1 MPVIYSYPTVNPTLQ
16 DVLLGTDRE
25 NDNQTVGFTIQSLVA
40 LVDASSGTGTVT
52 SVSGAGSQFVNV
64 TGGPITT
71 AGTLSV
77 SLSADGT
84 PSATT
89 FLRGDNTW
97 SSIEDVI
104 PSGIA
109 FYNNGSL
116 LSENITSI
124 NVTGDGVTATNQGSD
139 ITLDITGGGGGGT
152 TPVAGITAIT
162 SGTGIAATTT
172 SGVTN
177 ISNTGV
183 TRIIAGTNI
192 SISPSSGTGNVTI
205 TSTASGGG
213 ADGDTQY
220 AAGSGIRLIPPF
232 NSSTNSPLPEFA
244 VEPDGSNNYISVFS
258 NFDTPDGSDYIPFN
272 QNSTNSVKTVA
283 FEDITIDTLTSVK
296 NYLTQTYITGT
307 DSDGFVKNT
316 TDTFSSIDKVI
327 NVVTLTDTE
336 YTALATKDP
345 NTLYLTVTTAPTQ
358 YTVTMTPLVNNI
370 VDTSGVG
377 YALSGDLQGATRT
390 GSEGASFAF
399 ETIATLN
406 AGYQFT
412 TPFAATNPSGTIPN
426 GGTTVQ
432 QTLTG
437 TVEAIPNVVTA
448 TLNVVDNV
456 NGGEGVGNTF
466 VITGDDTGATDS
478 GNAPH
483 SYSFNTNV
491 TIIDPDYEFVG
502 GAPTISPPQ
511 PNTGSISADTTVN
524 TVISGTLI
532 KKTGSA
538 TLVITDNITGGAEG
552 IAYQISTNPSNATI
566 TGQVGETAEWDT
578 TVTALGGFEFVSGP
592 SFNPGNP
599 VSTILTTTPQNVPL
613 TITGTIQPI
622 SACSNTSVT
631 ASAGATIQVTF
642 CDGDIQVLTEGVD
655 NLDNLCIQTGS
666 VVALTGTVTETEFN
680 GACSTPPRFQH
691 TFYDT
696 ASATDFTACDN
707 GTLDLS
713 QTTTMFLDATNY
725 KTATEAFDT
734 ETTAGS
740 PADGSYTDCFSDILT
755 ITNGQITHSS
765 RTANLAQ
772 QSLGQFQ
779 ATSDD
784 ACNNSNSQSTAFVSN
799 LPTGVGVNKILYS
812 TSTPFTGNSISTKT
826 DPFGNN
832 FVRFAVNPDVSYE
845 VGTAGTSDEGRLTS
859 ESTCQTQQFNYTM
872 LPCVQGSTGNT
883 AFIASSD
890 IALSVG
896 SVYEIATGQEVGTFA
911 TLAGVTTGTAVATI
925 GALRAGGCPP
935 PTLAAIILTGDGS
948 ENGCSIPDS
957 GPTFTPCKTWELTGN
972 TQDFVVEYTDC
983 EGDTS
988 TEEVLVGTTV
998 TRCASDTPT
1007 SVGTGGGTINLSLST
1022 CPSEYG
1028 YPTRV
1033 AWVDTSYINL
1043 SNDGQFYGDSKLR
1056 VDNYT
1061 TLPVDG
1067 GLGAFFE
1074 CDANAISAQSVVT
1087 DCTTYTEFSNFG
1099 TYAVHQDSLV
1109 DPTTGHTRIA
1119 FSSAQTSITLSECS
1133 AVNITLDVQN
1143 SISGGSIGTAYDVT
1157 VLAKNTTTGNQITY
1171 TNLSPDAVISGIP
1184 GSGYEFTTT
1193 VTAKTGYTFT
1203 SGPSF
1208 SSGTVV
1214 PNQKTTQT
1222 GLFGATSSTI
1232 NLTISGTVIE
1242 PQYRLLV
1249 TTQGGGDPNLTDPL
1263 CAVSGD
1269 GPWGDFARA
1278 CRCGVQTTPL
1288 EQVHYSP
1295 NDASF
1300 FGGPNVGAKLY
1311 SDAALTTPFT
1321 GLGTAYDS
1329 DPGGV
1334 GLTTKTGF
1342 VKFYGYSS
1350 IATSCDGGPACSTA
1364 LYEFDYN
1371 YNNGTLID
1379 VEFVGVKA
1387 TAGTLNP
1394 AGCCVNQYIG
1404 GTGCTDF

>member
-84 PSATT
+84 PSSTT

-97 SSIEDVI
+97 SSIENVI

-139 ITLDITGGGGGGT
+139 ITLDITGGGGGGS
-152 TPVAGITAIT
+152 TPVTGITAIT
-162 SGTGIAATTT
+162 AGTGIAATTT
-172 SGVTN
+172 SGITN

-192 SISPSSGTGNVTI
+192 SVSPSSGVGNVTI

-213 ADGDTQY
+213 SGDGDTQY
-220 AAGSGIRLIPPF
+220 AAGDGIRLTP
-232 NSSTNSPLPEFA
+232 SSATLPLPEFSL
-244 VEPDGSNNYISVFS
+244 EFEGSNNFINSQKDFEDAAGPDVIVYDQISS
-258 NFDTPDGSDYIPFN
+258 GNIKAT
-272 QNSTNSVKTVA
+272 Q
-283 FEDITIDTLTSVK
+283 FEDITIDTLASVK

-316 TDTFSSIDKVI
+316 TDSFASIDKVI
-327 NVVTLTDTE
+327 NVVTLTDAE

-377 YALSGDLQGATRT
+377 YSLTGDIQGATRT
-390 GSEGASFAF
+390 GSEGAAYAF
-399 ETIATLN
+399 ETNAVLA

-448 TLNVVDNV
+448 TLNVDTSGLV
-456 NGGEGVGNTF
+456 GGVVGGSPIF
-466 VITGDDTGATDS
+466 QITGDDTGATSS

-483 SYSFNTNV
+483 NYSFNTGISI
-491 TIIDPDYEFVG
+491 TDSDYQFTSG
-502 GAPTISPPQ
+502 PTITPTQ
-511 PNTGSISADTTVN
+511 PSTGTINSNTTIN
-524 TVISGTLI
+524 TVITGTI
-532 KKTGSA
+532 AKKPGEA
-538 TLVITDNITGGAEG
+538 TLVITDNITGGDENV
-552 IAYQISTNPSNATI
+552 AYQISTNPSNATI
-566 TGQVGETAEWDT
+566 TGLVGDNAQWLT
-578 TVTALGGFEFVSGP
+578 TVTPLGGFEFVSGP
-592 SFNPGNP
+592 SFSPGNP
-599 VSTILTTTPQNVPL
+599 TSTTLTETPQNVPL
-613 TITGTIQPI
+613 TITGTVQPI
-622 SACSNTSVT
+622 SACSDTSVI

-655 NLDNLCIQTGS
+655 DLNNLCIQTGS
-666 VVALTGTVTETEFN
+666 VVALTGTVTEVEFN
-680 GACSTPPRFQH
+680 SACSTPPRFQH
-691 TFYDT
+691 TFYNT

-713 QTTTMFLDATNY
+713 QTTTMFLDTSNY
-725 KTATEAFDT
+725 KTATEAFNT

-772 QSLGQFQ
+772 QSLGSFQ

-799 LPTGVGVNKILYS
+799 LPAGVGVNKILYS

-832 FVRFAVNPDVSYE
+832 FVRFAVNPDVSYQ

-859 ESTCQTQQFNYTM
+859 ESTCQTQLFNYTM
-872 LPCVQGSTGNT
+872 LPCIQGSSGNLS
-883 AFIASSD
+883 FIASSD

-896 SVYEIATGQEVGTFA
+896 SVYEIDTGQEAGTFA

-925 GALRAGGCPP
+925 GALQPNGCPP

-957 GPTFTPCKTWELTGN
+957 GPTFTPCQTWELTA
-972 TQDFVVEYTDC
+972 TSQDFVVDYIDC
-983 EGDTS
+983 EGNGFAV
-988 TEEVLVGTTV
+988 EVPVGTTV
-998 TRCASDTPT
+998 TRCASGTGPT
-1007 SVGTGGGTINLSLST
+1007 SVGSGGGSITLSLST

-1033 AWVDTSYINL
+1033 AWVDVDYINL
-1043 SNDGQFYGDSKLR
+1043 SNDGQFYGDTKLR
-1056 VDNYT
+1056 VANYT

-1067 GLGAFFE
+1067 GVGVFFD

-1087 DCTTYTEFSNFG
+1087 NCTTYPEFSNFG

-1109 DPTTGHTRIA
+1109 DPTPGHTKIA
-1119 FSSAQTSITLSECS
+1119 FSSGLTGITLTECS

-1157 VLAKNTTTGNQITY
+1157 VLAENTTTGNQITY
-1171 TNLSPDAVISGIP
+1171 TNLSPDAVISGLP
-1184 GSGYEFTTT
+1184 GSGYSFTTT
-1193 VTAKTGYTFT
+1193 VTAKIGYIFTTF
-1203 SGPSF
+1203 PSF
-1208 SSGTVV
+1208 SNTQ
-1214 PNQKTTQT
+1214 PQT
-1222 GLFGATSSTI
+1222 GTFGSTSSTI
-1232 NLTISGTVIE
+1232 NLTISGDVISTT

-1249 TTQGGGDPNLTDPL
+1249 STQGGGDPNLTDPL
-1263 CAVSGD
+1263 CAASGD
-1269 GPWGDFARA
+1269 GPWDDYTRA

-1288 EQVHYSP
+1288 EPVYFDPSESEP
-1295 NDASF
+1295 F
-1300 FGGPNVGAKLY
+1300 FAFPTIGAKLY
-1311 SDAALTTPFT
+1311 ADQALTIPFT
-1321 GLGTAYDS
+1321 GLGTSYNS
-1329 DPGGV
+1329 YPGNTGV
-1334 GLTTKTGF
+1334 AQRTGY
-1342 VKFYGYSS
+1342 VKYYTWSTL
-1350 IATSCDGGPACSTA
+1350 TSCNFGLSCTTA
-1364 LYEFDYN
+1364 TYKFKYN
-1371 YNNGTLID
+1371 YNNETLD
-1379 VEFVGVKA
+1379 HVEYDGIE
-1387 TAGTLNP
+1387 AGQFN

-1404 GTGCTDF
+1404 GTGCTNF

>member
-52 SVSGAGSQFVNV
+52 SVNGAGSQFVNV

-84 PSATT
+84 PSSTT

-109 FYNNGSL
+109 FYDNGSL

-124 NVTGDGVTATNQGSD
+124 NVTGDGVTVTNQGSG
-139 ITLDITGGGGGGT
+139 ITLDITGGGGG

-162 SGTGIAATTT
+162 AGTGIAATTT

-220 AAGSGIRLIPPF
+220 AAGDGIKLDPATP
-232 NSSTNSPLPEFA
+232 SSPLPIFS
-244 VEPDGSNNYISVFS
+244 VENEGSNNYIFV
-258 NFDTPDGSDYIPFN
+258 NQDDETPDPSDYFPFN
-272 QNSTNSVKTVA
+272 QNSSANVKTVA
-283 FEDITIDTLTSVK
+283 FENLTVDTLTSVK

-377 YALSGDLQGATRT
+377 YALSEDLQGATRI

-412 TPFAATNPSGTIPN
+412 VPFAATNPSGTIPN

-448 TLNVVDNV
+448 TLNVVDSV

-466 VITGDDTGATDS
+466 VVTGDDTGAIDS
-478 GNAPH
+478 GAAPH

-502 GAPTISPPQ
+502 GAPTITPTQ

-566 TGQVGETAEWDT
+566 TGQVGDTAEWDT

-613 TITGTIQPI
+613 TITGTVQPI

-631 ASAGATIQVTF
+631 ASAGATIQVTL
-642 CDGDIQVLTEGVD
+642 CDGEIVVLTEGVD
-655 NLDNLCIQTGS
+655 DLDDLCIQTGS

-680 GACSTPPRFQH
+680 GACSTPPRYQF
-691 TFYDT
+691 TFYNT
-696 ASATDFTACDN
+696 ASAIDFSACDN

-713 QTTTMFLDATNY
+713 QTTTMFLDSTNY
-725 KTATEAFDT
+725 ATATEAFNT

-740 PADGSYTDCFSDILT
+740 PADGSYTDCFSNILN
-755 ITNGQITHSS
+755 ITNGQVSHSA
-765 RTANLAQ
+765 RTANLTQ
-772 QSLGQFQ
+772 QSLGSFQ
-779 ATSDD
+779 ATSSD

-799 LPTGVGVNKILYS
+799 FPTGVGVNKILYS
-812 TSTPFTGNSISTKT
+812 TFTPFTGNSISTKT

-872 LPCVQGSTGNT
+872 IPCFQGSSGTT
-883 AFIASSD
+883 VFIASSD
-890 IALSVG
+890 IALTVG
-896 SVYEIATGQEVGTFA
+896 SVYEIATGQEAGTFA

-948 ENGCSIPDS
+948 TNGCAIPDS
-957 GPTFTPCKTWELTGN
+957 GPTLTPCRTFSITAN
-972 TQDFVVEYTDC
+972 TDDFVIDYADC
-983 EGDTS
+983 ESSGS
-988 TEEVLVGTTV
+988 IEEVPAGTTITV
-998 TRCASDTPT
+998 CASDTPT
-1007 SVGTGGGTINLSLST
+1007 NIGAGTGTISESLST

-1033 AWVDTSYINL
+1033 AWVDASYVNL
-1043 SNDGQFYGDSKLR
+1043 SNDGQFYGDTKLR
-1056 VDNYT
+1056 VANYT

-1067 GLGAFFE
+1067 GSGIFFE

-1087 DCTTYTEFSNFG
+1087 DCTTYPEFSNFG

-1109 DPTTGHTRIA
+1109 DPTPGHTRIA
-1119 FSSAQTSITLSECS
+1119 FSSGQTTITLSECS

-1157 VLAKNTTTGNQITY
+1157 VLAENETTGNQITY
-1171 TNLSPDAVISGIP
+1171 TNLSSDAVISGLP
-1184 GSGYEFTTT
+1184 GSGYSFTTT
-1193 VTAKTGYTFT
+1193 VTAKTGYLFS

-1208 SSGTVV
+1208 SNTQ
-1214 PNQKTTQT
+1214 PQT

-1242 PQYRLLV
+1242 PQYVLLV
-1249 TTQGGGDPNLTDPL
+1249 TTQGGGDPTLTDTL
-1263 CAVSGD
+1263 CTTTVGD
-1269 GPWGDFARA
+1269 GPWPTFEFA
-1278 CRCGVQTTPL
+1278 CRCGTETDPL

-1334 GLTTKTGF
+1334 GLTTRTGF

-1350 IATSCDGGPACSTA
+1350 VGTSCDGGLACNTA

-1387 TAGTLNP
+1387 TVQAGNLNP
-1394 AGCCVNQYIG
+1394 AGCCVLQYIG

>member
-52 SVSGAGSQFVNV
+52 SVNGAGSQFVNV

-84 PSATT
+84 PSSTT

-97 SSIEDVI
+97 AAIESIV
-104 PSGIA
+104 PSGVA
-109 FYNNGSL
+109 FYDNGSL

-124 NVTGDGVTATNQGSD
+124 NVTGDGVTVTNQGSG
-139 ITLDITGGGGGGT
+139 ITLDITGGGGGT

-162 SGTGIAATTT
+162 PGTGISAITT

-316 TDTFSSIDKVI
+316 TDSFDSIDKVI

-370 VDTSGVG
+370 VDASGVG
-377 YALSGDLQGATRT
+377 YSLTGDLQGATRT
-390 GSEGASFAF
+390 GSEGAAYAF
-399 ETIATLN
+399 QTNAVLA

-412 TPFAATNPSGTIPN
+412 VPFSATNPSGTIPN

-437 TVEAIPNVVTA
+437 TVELIPNVVTA

-478 GNAPH
+478 GDAPH

-502 GAPTISPPQ
+502 GAPTITPTQ

-552 IAYQISTNPSNATI
+552 VAYQISTNPGNATI

-578 TVTALGGFEFVSGP
+578 TVTVLGGFEFASGP

-599 VSTILTTTPQNVPL
+599 VSTVLTTTPQNVPL

-642 CDGDIQVLTEGVD
+642 CDGEIVVLTEGVD

-680 GACSTPPRFQH
+680 GACSTPPRYQF
-691 TFYDT
+691 TFYNT
-696 ASATDFTACDN
+696 ASATDFTACDS

-713 QTTTMFLDATNY
+713 QTTTMFLDSTNY
-725 KTATEAFDT
+725 TTATEAFNT

-740 PADGSYTDCFSDILT
+740 PADGSYTDCFSNILN
-755 ITNGQITHSS
+755 ITNGQVSHSA

-772 QSLGQFQ
+772 QSLGSFQ
-779 ATSDD
+779 ATSSD

-799 LPTGVGVNKILYS
+799 FPTGVGVNKILYS
-812 TSTPFTGNSISTKT
+812 TSTPFQGNSISTKT
-826 DPFGNN
+826 DASGNN
-832 FVRFAVNPDVSYE
+832 FVRFAINPNESYE
-845 VGTAGTSDEGRLTS
+845 VGTAGSFDEGRLTS
-859 ESTCQTQQFNYTM
+859 ASTCQTQLFTYNM
-872 LPCVQGSTGNT
+872 IPCVLGTPSNT
-883 AFIASSD
+883 FIASSE
-890 IALSVG
+890 IALSQG
-896 SVYEIATGQEVGTFA
+896 SVYEIETGLNAGSYA
-911 TLAGVTTGTAVATI
+911 TLSAATSGTAVATI
-925 GALRAGGCPP
+925 GAVQPNGCPP
-935 PTLAAIILTGDGS
+935 PTLAAIILTGNGND
-948 ENGCSIPDS
+948 NGCTIPDS
-957 GPTFTPCKTWELTGN
+957 EPTFTPCKTWELTGN
-972 TQDFVVEYTDC
+972 TLDFVVDFTDC
-983 EGDTS
+983 EGENS
-988 TEEVLVGTTV
+988 IEEVPVGTTI

-1007 SVGTGGGTINLSLST
+1007 PVGSGGGTISVSLST
-1022 CPSEYG
+1022 CPSIYG

-1033 AWVDTSYINL
+1033 AWVDSTYENL
-1043 SNDGQFYGDSKLR
+1043 SNDGQFYGDTKLR
-1056 VDNYT
+1056 IDNYNT
-1061 TLPVDG
+1061 
-1067 GLGAFFE
+1067 GAFTNGLSGVFFN
-1074 CDANAISAQSVVT
+1074 CDPNAISVQSVVA
-1087 DCTTYTEFSNFG
+1087 DCTTIPQYQFNSD
-1099 TYAVHQDSLV
+1099 YAVHQSSLV
-1109 DPTTGHTRIA
+1109 DPNPGHTKIA
-1119 FSSAQTSITLSECS
+1119 FSSTLTSIFTSECS

-1157 VLAKNTTTGNQITY
+1157 VLAENTTTGNQITY
-1171 TNLSPDAVISGIP
+1171 TNLSSVPLISGLP
-1184 GSGYEFTTT
+1184 GSGYSFTTT

-1214 PNQKTTQT
+1214 LNKTTQT
-1222 GLFGATSSTI
+1222 GSFGSTSSTI
-1232 NLTISGTVIE
+1232 NLTISGAVEELT
-1242 PQYRLLV
+1242 LLYSFPV
-1249 TTQGGGDPNLTDPL
+1249 STQGGGDPSLSDPI
-1263 CAVSGD
+1263 CSNVGD
-1269 GPWGDFARA
+1269 GPWGSFEYA

-1288 EQVHYSP
+1288 EIVYYNP
-1295 NDASF
+1295 AGLP
-1300 FGGPNVGAKLY
+1300 GGNKQIGTKLWADQAY
-1311 SDAALTTPFT
+1311 TTPFT
-1321 GLGTAYDS
+1321 GLGTTFDS
-1329 DPGGV
+1329 YPGNT
-1334 GLTTKTGF
+1334 GLASRIGY
-1342 VKFYGYSS
+1342 VKFYNYST
-1350 IATSCDGGPACSTA
+1350 IATSCNGAPGCTTA
-1364 LYEFDYN
+1364 TYKFKYN
-1371 YNNGTLID
+1371 YNDETLID
-1379 VEFVGVKA
+1379 VEYDGFEAGSSVG
-1387 TAGTLNP
+1387 NS
-1394 AGCCVNQYIG
+1394 GCCVNRYVG
-1404 GTGCTDF
+1404 GLGCTNY

>member
-52 SVSGAGSQFVNV
+52 SVNGAGSQFVNV

-84 PSATT
+84 PSSTT

-97 SSIEDVI
+97 AAIESIV
-104 PSGIA
+104 PSGVA
-109 FYNNGSL
+109 FYDNGSL

-124 NVTGDGVTATNQGSD
+124 NVTGDGVTVTNQGSG
-139 ITLDITGGGGGGT
+139 ITLDITGGGGG

-162 SGTGIAATTT
+162 PGTGISAITT

-244 VEPDGSNNYISVFS
+244 VESDGSNNYISVLS
-258 NFDTPDGSDYIPFN
+258 SFDTPDGSDYIPFN
-272 QNSTNSVKTVA
+272 QNSTDSVKTVA
-283 FEDITIDTLTSVK
+283 FEDITIDTLTSVR

-358 YTVTMTPLVNNI
+358 YTVTMTPLQNNI
-370 VDTSGVG
+370 IDASGVG
-377 YALSGDLQGATRT
+377 YSLTGDLQGATSI
-390 GSEGASFAF
+390 GSEGAAYAF
-399 ETIATLN
+399 QTNVVLA

-426 GGTTVQ
+426 GGTTVL

-437 TVEAIPNVVTA
+437 TVEPIPNVVTA
-448 TLNVVDNV
+448 TLNVVDSV

-466 VITGDDTGATDS
+466 VITGDDTGATDF

-502 GAPTISPPQ
+502 GAPTITPTQ

-552 IAYQISTNPSNATI
+552 IAYQISTNPGNATI

-578 TVTALGGFEFVSGP
+578 TVTVLGGFEFVSGP

-599 VSTILTTTPQNVPL
+599 VSTVLTTTPQNVPL

-655 NLDNLCIQTGS
+655 DLNNLCIQTGS

-680 GACSTPPRFQH
+680 GACSTPPRYQF
-691 TFYDT
+691 TFYNT
-696 ASATDFTACDN
+696 ASATDFTACDS

-713 QTTTMFLDATNY
+713 QTTTMFLDSANY
-725 KTATEAFDT
+725 TIATEAFNT

-740 PADGSYTDCFSDILT
+740 PADGSYTDCFSNILN
-755 ITNGQITHSS
+755 ITNGQVSHSA
-765 RTANLAQ
+765 RTANLTQ
-772 QSLGQFQ
+772 QSLGSFQ
-779 ATSDD
+779 ATSSD

-799 LPTGVGVNKILYS
+799 LPAGVGVNKILYS
-812 TSTPFTGNSISTKT
+812 TFTPFTGNSISTKT

-859 ESTCQTQQFNYTM
+859 ESTCQTQLFTYNM
-872 LPCVQGSTGNT
+872 IPCVQPGNT
-883 AFIASSD
+883 FIASSE
-890 IALSVG
+890 IALSQG
-896 SVYEIATGQEVGTFA
+896 SVYEIETGVGAGSYA
-911 TLAGVTTGTAVATI
+911 TLSAATTGIAVATI
-925 GALRAGGCPP
+925 GLVQPNGCPP
-935 PTLAAIILTGDGS
+935 PTLAAIILTGNGND
-948 ENGCSIPDS
+948 NGCTIPDS
-957 GPTFTPCKTWELTGN
+957 EPTLTPCRTFSITADTL
-972 TQDFVVEYTDC
+972 DFIIDYADC
-983 EGDTS
+983 DESGS
-988 TEEVLVGTTV
+988 TEEVPVGTTITV
-998 TRCASDTPT
+998 CASDTPT
-1007 SVGTGGGTINLSLST
+1007 EVGTGVGTISESLPT
-1022 CPSEYG
+1022 CPSIYG
-1028 YPTRV
+1028 YPTTV
-1033 AWVDTSYINL
+1033 AWVDATYENL
-1043 SNDGQFYGDSKLR
+1043 SNDGQFYGDTKLR
-1056 VDNYT
+1056 IDNYNT
-1061 TLPVDG
+1061 
-1067 GLGAFFE
+1067 GAFTNGLSGVFFD
-1074 CDANAISAQSVVT
+1074 CDANAISVLSVVA
-1087 DCTTYTEFSNFG
+1087 DCTTLPQFNPNSN
-1099 TYAVHQDSLV
+1099 YAVHQSSLV
-1109 DPTTGHTRIA
+1109 DPTPGHTKIA
-1119 FSSAQTSITLSECS
+1119 FSSTLTSIFTSECS

-1157 VLAKNTTTGNQITY
+1157 VLAENTTTGNQITY
-1171 TNLSPDAVISGIP
+1171 TNLSPDAVISGLP
-1184 GSGYEFTTT
+1184 GSGYSFTTT
-1193 VTAKTGYTFT
+1193 VTAKTGYIFTTF
-1203 SGPSF
+1203 PSF
-1208 SSGTVV
+1208 SNIQ
-1214 PNQKTTQT
+1214 PQT
-1222 GLFGATSSTI
+1222 GTFGSTSSTI
-1232 NLTISGTVIE
+1232 NLTISGAVEEITFL
-1242 PQYRLLV
+1242 YSFLV
-1249 TTQGGGDPNLTDPL
+1249 STEGGGDPNLSDPI
-1263 CAVSGD
+1263 CVNIGD
-1269 GPWGDFARA
+1269 GPWGSFEFA
-1278 CRCGVQTTPL
+1278 CRCGVGNPPL
-1288 EQVHYSP
+1288 EIVYYDPTGLPLGQKQI
-1295 NDASF
+1295 
-1300 FGGPNVGAKLY
+1300 GTKLWADQAY
-1311 SDAALTTPFT
+1311 TTPFT
-1321 GLGTAYDS
+1321 GLGTTFDS
-1329 DPGGV
+1329 YPGNV
-1334 GLTTKTGF
+1334 GLASRTAY
-1342 VKFYGYSS
+1342 VKFYGYST
-1350 IATSCDGGPACSTA
+1350 IATSCNSGPACTTA
-1364 LYEFDYN
+1364 TYEFKYN
-1371 YNNGTLID
+1371 YNDETLID
-1379 VEFVGVKA
+1379 VEYDGINAGSSVG
-1387 TAGTLNP
+1387 NS
-1394 AGCCVNQYIG
+1394 GCCVNRYVG
-1404 GTGCTDF
+1404 GVGCTNY

>member
-52 SVSGAGSQFVNV
+52 SVNGAGSQFVNV

-162 SGTGIAATTT
+162 AGTGISAITT

-220 AAGSGIRLIPPF
+220 AAGDGIRLTP
-232 NSSTNSPLPEFA
+232 SSATLPLPEFS
-244 VEPDGSNNYISVFS
+244 VEFEGSNNFI
-258 NFDTPDGSDYIPFN
+258 
-272 QNSTNSVKTVA
+272 NSQKDDDQAAPADIIVYDQLSSGNVKTTA
-283 FEDITIDTLTSVK
+283 FQDLTVDTLTSVK

-307 DSDGFVKNT
+307 DSEGFVKNT
-316 TDTFSSIDKVI
+316 TDSFTSIDKVI
-327 NVVTLTDTE
+327 NVITLTDVE
-336 YTALATKDP
+336 YAAIAVKDP
-345 NTLYLTVTTAPTQ
+345 NTLYLTVATAPTQ

-370 VDTSGVG
+370 IDASGVG
-377 YALSGDLQGATRT
+377 YSLTGDLQGATRT
-390 GSEGASFAF
+390 GSEGAAYAF
-399 ETIATLN
+399 ETNAVLA

-412 TPFAATNPSGTIPN
+412 VPFSATNPSGTINPLIGN
-426 GGTTVQ
+426 VQ
-432 QTLTG
+432 QTLAG
-437 TVEAIPNVVTA
+437 TVEPIPNAVTA
-448 TLNVVDNV
+448 TLNVDTSGIV
-456 NGGEGVGNTF
+456 GGIVGGSPIF
-466 VITGDDTGATDS
+466 QITGDDTGATSS

-483 SYSFNTNV
+483 NYSFNTGISLTDN
-491 TIIDPDYEFVG
+491 DYEFTSG
-502 GAPTISPPQ
+502 PTIVPTQ
-511 PNTGSISADTTVN
+511 PSTGTTNSNTTVN
-524 TVISGTLI
+524 TVITGTI
-532 KKTGSA
+532 AKKQGEA

-552 IAYQISTNPSNATI
+552 IAYQISTNPGNATI

-578 TVTALGGFEFVSGP
+578 TVTVLGGFEFVSGP

-599 VSTILTTTPQNVPL
+599 VSTVLTTTPQNVPL

-696 ASATDFTACDN
+696 VSATDFTACDN

-772 QSLGQFQ
+772 QSLGSFQ
-779 ATSDD
+779 ATSSD

-812 TSTPFTGNSISTKT
+812 TFTPFTGNSISTKT

-859 ESTCQTQQFNYTM
+859 ESTCQTQLFTYNM
-872 LPCVQGSTGNT
+872 IPCVQPGNT
-883 AFIASSD
+883 FIASSE
-890 IALSVG
+890 IALSQG
-896 SVYEIATGQEVGTFA
+896 SVYEIETGVGAGSYA
-911 TLAGVTTGTAVATI
+911 TLSAATTGIAVATI
-925 GALRAGGCPP
+925 GVVQPNGCPP
-935 PTLAAIILTGDGS
+935 PTLAAIILTGNGND
-948 ENGCSIPDS
+948 NGCTIPDS
-957 GPTFTPCKTWELTGN
+957 EPTFTPCKTWELTGN

-1007 SVGTGGGTINLSLST
+1007 SVGTGGGTISVSLST

-1033 AWVDTSYINL
+1033 AWVDATYENL
-1043 SNDGQFYGDSKLR
+1043 SNDGQFYGDTKLR
-1056 VDNYT
+1056 IDNYNTGAFTNGLSGVFFDCDPNAISVQSVVADCT
-1061 TLPVDG
+1061 TLPQCQFNSD
-1067 GLGAFFE
+1067 
-1074 CDANAISAQSVVT
+1074 
-1087 DCTTYTEFSNFG
+1087 
-1099 TYAVHQDSLV
+1099 YAVHQSSLV
-1109 DPTTGHTRIA
+1109 DPSPGHKKIA
-1119 FSSAQTSITLSECS
+1119 FSSTLTSIFTSECS

-1157 VLAKNTTTGNQITY
+1157 VLAKNETTGNQITY
-1171 TNLSPDAVISGIP
+1171 TNLSPDAVISGLP
-1184 GSGYEFTTT
+1184 GSGYSFTTI
-1193 VTAKTGYTFT
+1193 VTAKTGYIFTTF
-1203 SGPSF
+1203 PSF
-1208 SSGTVV
+1208 SNIQ
-1214 PNQKTTQT
+1214 PQT
-1222 GLFGATSSTI
+1222 GTFGSTSSTI
-1232 NLTISGTVIE
+1232 NLTISGAVEEITFLYSFTVS
-1242 PQYRLLV
+1242 
-1249 TTQGGGDPNLTDPL
+1249 TQGGGDPSLSDPI
-1263 CAVSGD
+1263 CSNVGD
-1269 GPWGDFARA
+1269 GPWGAFAFA

-1288 EQVHYSP
+1288 ETVYYDPTGLPLGQKQI
-1295 NDASF
+1295 
-1300 FGGPNVGAKLY
+1300 GTKLWADQAY
-1311 SDAALTTPFT
+1311 TTPFT
-1321 GLGTAYDS
+1321 GLGTTFDS
-1329 DPGGV
+1329 YPGNT
-1334 GLTTKTGF
+1334 GLASRIGY
-1342 VKFYGYSS
+1342 VKFYGYST
-1350 IATSCDGGPACSTA
+1350 IATSCNSGPPCTA
-1364 LYEFDYN
+1364 ATYKFKYN
-1371 YNNGTLID
+1371 YNDETLID
-1379 VEFVGVKA
+1379 VEYDGLEAGSSVG
-1387 TAGTLNP
+1387 NS
-1394 AGCCVNQYIG
+1394 GCCVNRYVG
-1404 GTGCTDF
+1404 GVGCTNY